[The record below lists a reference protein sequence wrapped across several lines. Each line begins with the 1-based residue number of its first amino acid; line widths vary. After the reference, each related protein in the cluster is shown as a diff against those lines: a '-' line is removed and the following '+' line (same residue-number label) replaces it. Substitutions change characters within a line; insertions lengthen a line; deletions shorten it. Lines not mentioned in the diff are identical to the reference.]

1 MDFVCAPAGIVDARW
16 PKQGMKDMQAAGF
29 SAVMLDASLGHP
41 ARLMEKGKPEPG
53 MKAFLAAAKDSG
65 CRLPLAMAPS
75 LLPETKREDL
85 ADRIEALAKET
96 LGECAATGCQK
107 LVLRPLSAG
116 IAREALWD
124 ENRAYF
130 LHLAEAARA
139 QGVQLLLMES
149 QAEAVHDPDY
159 IFAREKREYIPVETE
174 KAIIL
179 TANESRRC
187 LKRLGIEGEII
198 RTVSHS
204 ADSVS
209 LILDDGSCFVG
220 DLEPRE
226 YIEAYADNAQLAEDW
241 KLILS
246 RNAKIIHYAHAP
258 ERTVQRF

>member
-1 MDFVCAPAGIVDARW
+1 MKTDIVTLKYGNTCTFLVKGTAGNLLVDTDYAGTI
-16 PKQGMKDMQAAGF
+16 QGFYRAIKENGIRLNQI
-29 SAVMLDASLGHP
+29 SCVMATHYHP
-41 ARLMEKGKPEPG
+41 DHCGLIGW
-53 MKAFLAAAKDSG
+53 L
-65 CRLPLAMAPS
+65 
-75 LLPETKREDL
+75 
-85 ADRIEALAKET
+85 
-96 LGECAATGCQK
+96 Q
-107 LVLRPLSAG
+107 
-116 IAREALWD
+116 
-124 ENRAYF
+124 
-130 LHLAEAARA
+130 A

-159 IFAREKREYIPVETE
+159 IFAREKREYIPVETA

-246 RNAKIIHYAHAP
+246 RNAKVIHYAHAP

>member
-1 MDFVCAPAGIVDARW
+1 VKGTAGNLLVDTDYAGTI
-16 PKQGMKDMQAAGF
+16 QGFYRAIKGNGIRLNQI
-29 SAVMLDASLGHP
+29 SCVMATHYHP
-41 ARLMEKGKPEPG
+41 DHCGLIGW
-53 MKAFLAAAKDSG
+53 LQ
-65 CRLPLAMAPS
+65 
-75 LLPETKREDL
+75 T
-85 ADRIEALAKET
+85 
-96 LGECAATGCQK
+96 
-107 LVLRPLSAG
+107 
-116 IAREALWD
+116 
-124 ENRAYF
+124 
-130 LHLAEAARA
+130 

-258 ERTVQRF
+258 VRTVQRF